1 MKKFFNTLHI
11 IACIAAMIT
20 GWQFLK
26 SFAGHFENGIWDSS
40 AITATALILVM
51 LIFVFLH
58 MTFFLSQYSGSTNSE
73 NSRKKHF

>member
-1 MKKFFNTLHI
+1 MKKFFYTLHI

-26 SFAGHFENGIWDSS
+26 SFAGHFENGIWDNS

-51 LIFVFLH
+51 IIFVFLH
-58 MTFFLSQYSGSTNSE
+58 MTFFLSQYSGNTSSE
-73 NSRKKHF
+73 SSRQKRF